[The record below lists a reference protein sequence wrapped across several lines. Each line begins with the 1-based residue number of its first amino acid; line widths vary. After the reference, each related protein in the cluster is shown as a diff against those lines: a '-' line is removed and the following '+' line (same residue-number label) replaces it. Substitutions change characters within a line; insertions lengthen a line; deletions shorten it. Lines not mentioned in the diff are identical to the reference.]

1 MGDHATTNDPS
12 NATFEQKGKGKDV
25 QDQIAEDSSDEES
38 DQEPEMSNP
47 LLQEPRTIS
56 AWNILQFINRSMTCT
71 NANTNTDEDEDDNN
85 LEPISSENIIQG
97 GRRTRGKVID
107 YAAEAEK
114 NKDEMEDSEDD
125 EDYQGG
131 ANDDDDQM
139 RD

>member
-12 NATFEQKGKGKDV
+12 NATFEEKGKGKDV

-38 DQEPEMSNP
+38 DQEPEMV
-47 LLQEPRTIS
+47 
-56 AWNILQFINRSMTCT
+56 
-71 NANTNTDEDEDDNN
+71 DEEEDDNN
-85 LEPISSENIIQG
+85 LEPISQDNIISG
-97 GRRTRGKVID
+97 GRRTRGKIID

-125 EDYQGG
+125 EDYQG
-131 ANDDDDQM
+131 ANDDEDDQM

>member
-1 MGDHATTNDPS
+1 ML
-12 NATFEQKGKGKDV
+12 NATHKPIFHHRMLTP
-25 QDQIAEDSSDEES
+25 AH
-38 DQEPEMSNP
+38 
-47 LLQEPRTIS
+47 
-56 AWNILQFINRSMTCT
+56 
-71 NANTNTDEDEDDNN
+71 TDEDEDDNN

-125 EDYQGG
+125 EDYHG
-131 ANDDDDQM
+131 ANDDEDDQM

>member
-1 MGDHATTNDPS
+1 
-12 NATFEQKGKGKDV
+12 V
-25 QDQIAEDSSDEES
+25 IY
-38 DQEPEMSNP
+38 
-47 LLQEPRTIS
+47 
-56 AWNILQFINRSMTCT
+56 T
-71 NANTNTDEDEDDNN
+71 NASTNTDEDEDDNN

-131 ANDDDDQM
+131 ANNDDDDQM

>member
-38 DQEPEMSNP
+38 DQEPEM
-47 LLQEPRTIS
+47 
-56 AWNILQFINRSMTCT
+56 A
-71 NANTNTDEDEDDNN
+71 DEDEDDNN
-85 LEPISSENIIQG
+85 LEPISSENIISG

>member
-12 NATFEQKGKGKDV
+12 NTTFEEKGKGKDV

-38 DQEPEMSNP
+38 DQEPEM
-47 LLQEPRTIS
+47 I
-56 AWNILQFINRSMTCT
+56 
-71 NANTNTDEDEDDNN
+71 DEDEDDNN

-97 GRRTRGKVID
+97 GRRTRGKIID

-125 EDYQGG
+125 EDYQGA